1 MKDQLLKGTMIL
13 TIAGF
18 ATRVIGFCY
27 RIFLAGELGEV
38 NLGIYQLIFPVYSI
52 CFTIYAAGIQTAVSQ
67 LISHQP
73 KKNHGQIIKAGI
85 TLSLCLAVI
94 LSFSLFSFRTV
105 IAHSFLGADK
115 TAPLLFVLA
124 FIFPFCGVTS
134 TINGY
139 FYGKNNAKIP
149 AVTQIIEQL
158 VRVVFVVSFC
168 FYDLLP
174 VSSLILSVAGL
185 VIGELASNFYNMYH
199 LIKESSF
206 THLFCQKAQFGN
218 VIRMALPLTG
228 TKLIIALLGSVES
241 VFIPPI
247 LCRAGSSLEDAL
259 AIYGILTGIVLPFIL
274 FPGTITNSLSVLLL
288 PAISR
293 ASGKKDNHHVRQTTS
308 VTVRYSLLLGVL
320 TCAVFLNYGIGPWT
334 ICVSQRKCRKT
345 FDAACF
351 FMPIS
356 ICDNNFRQHYQW
368 TRENGNHFC
377 FYRNWS
383 YHSNWLPVFS
393 GSCLWNLWLSVRTF
407 MQPDCHLFVSWN
419 LPDEENTHYHS
430 GCKIFC
436 LAFCLSCEPSLY

>member
-174 VSSLILSVAGL
+174 GC
-185 VIGELASNFYNMYH
+185 Y
-199 LIKESSF
+199 
-206 THLFCQKAQFGN
+206 
-218 VIRMALPLTG
+218 
-228 TKLIIALLGSVES
+228 
-241 VFIPPI
+241 
-247 LCRAGSSLEDAL
+247 
-259 AIYGILTGIVLPFIL
+259 
-274 FPGTITNSLSVLLL
+274 
-288 PAISR
+288 
-293 ASGKKDNHHVRQTTS
+293 
-308 VTVRYSLLLGVL
+308 RYSFWRHCSDG
-320 TCAVFLNYGIGPWT
+320 GDGRP
-334 ICVSQRKCRKT
+334 
-345 FDAACF
+345 
-351 FMPIS
+351 
-356 ICDNNFRQHYQW
+356 
-368 TRENGNHFC
+368 G
-377 FYRNWS
+377 
-383 YHSNWLPVFS
+383 
-393 GSCLWNLWLSVRTF
+393 
-407 MQPDCHLFVSWN
+407 
-419 LPDEENTHYHS
+419 
-430 GCKIFC
+430 
-436 LAFCLSCEPSLY
+436 SLYVDT